1 MAAQYPVIASNGFA
15 HHMHAVALFKVFTR
29 IYGTGL
35 IPGSFYWREAITG
48 VDAMSTAAR
57 SIRMRKLRPRYK
69 LTRQSRR

>member
-35 IPGSFYWREAITG
+35 FQDVLLARGNNWCGRDEHGCTIYTDAKAEA
-48 VDAMSTAAR
+48 A
-57 SIRMRKLRPRYK
+57 L
-69 LTRQSRR
+69 